1 MKIRVGTRGSALALR
16 QTEEVLRALKSLWPF
31 LEFEVMVIK
40 TTGDK
45 VIDSPLFKIGSK
57 GLFVKEIEEALL
69 EGRIDIAVH
78 SLKDLPTKLP
88 SGLTIGAIPKRL
100 DPRDVLILPKGEGRR
115 IGTSSLRRMV
125 QLKRL
130 FPHFE
135 VLPIRGNLDTRL
147 RKLKRGEVDGLVV
160 ALAGLLR
167 LNLEVEGVKVLDE
180 LIPAPGQ
187 GALAVECRE
196 DSPFM
201 DLLREVNDP
210 SSERAVFC
218 ERAFLMEMGGGC
230 QVPLGALAEGEGR
243 EVKLKAFISSLDG
256 ERYFYGE
263 YKGEDPVEVGR
274 SLAKLLKGQG
284 AEEVLRELYEGSGL
298 SSSL

>member
-1 MKIRVGTRGSALALR
+1 MKIRVGTRGSVLALR
-16 QTEEVLRALKSLWPF
+16 QTEEVMRALKAVWPF
-31 LEFEVMVIK
+31 MEFELMVIK

-45 VIDSPLFKIGSK
+45 VMDTPLFKIGSK

-69 EGRIDIAVH
+69 EGRIDLAVH

-88 SGLTIGAIPKRL
+88 PGLTIGAIPKRL
-100 DPRDVLILPKGEGRR
+100 DPRDVLILPEGEGRR

-125 QLKRL
+125 QLRRL

-135 VLPIRGNLDTRL
+135 VISIRGNLDTRL

-167 LNLEVEGVKVLDE
+167 LNLEVEGIKVLDE

-201 DLLREVNDP
+201 DLLKEVSDP
-210 SSERAVFC
+210 SSEKAVFC

-230 QVPLGALAEGEGR
+230 QVPLGAFAECEGK
-243 EVKLKAFISSLDG
+243 EVKIKAFVSSFDG
-256 ERYFYGE
+256 KRYFYGE
-263 YKGEDPVEVGR
+263 HKGEDPMEVGR
-274 SLAKLLKGQG
+274 FLAKLLKGQG

-298 SSSL
+298 SSSF

>member
-1 MKIRVGTRGSALALR
+1 MKIRVGTRGSVLALR
-16 QTEEVLRALKSLWPF
+16 QTEEVMRALKAVWPF
-31 LEFEVMVIK
+31 MEFELMVIK

-45 VIDSPLFKIGSK
+45 VMDTPLFKIGSK

-69 EGRIDIAVH
+69 EGRIDLAVH

-88 SGLTIGAIPKRL
+88 PGLTIGAIPKRL
-100 DPRDVLILPKGEGRR
+100 DPRDVLILPEGEGRR

-125 QLKRL
+125 QLRRL

-135 VLPIRGNLDTRL
+135 VISIRGNLDTRL

-167 LNLEVEGVKVLDE
+167 LNLEVEGIKVLDE

-201 DLLREVNDP
+201 DLLKEVSDP
-210 SSERAVFC
+210 SSEKAVFC

-230 QVPLGALAEGEGR
+230 QVPLGAFAECEGK
-243 EVKLKAFISSLDG
+243 EVKIKAFVSSFDG
-256 ERYFYGE
+256 KRYFYGE
-263 YKGEDPVEVGR
+263 HKGEDPVEVGR
-274 SLAKLLKGQG
+274 FLAKLLKGQG

-298 SSSL
+298 SSSF